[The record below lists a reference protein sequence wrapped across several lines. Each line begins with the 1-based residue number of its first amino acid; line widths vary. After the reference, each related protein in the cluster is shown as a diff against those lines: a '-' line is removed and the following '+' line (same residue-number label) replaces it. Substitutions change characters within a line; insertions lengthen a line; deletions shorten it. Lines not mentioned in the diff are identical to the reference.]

1 MFIGY
6 AENSTAYRLLVTNSE
21 NNLVEVNT
29 IIEIKNV
36 NFFESI
42 FPKKLSGGELQV
54 QKTSRDEFIEPSKFE
69 PRRSKRDGKETNL
82 ENGFYTFLIN

>member
-6 AENSTAYRLLVTNSE
+6 VENSATYRFLVTNSE

-54 QKTSRDEFIEPSKFE
+54 
-69 PRRSKRDGKETNL
+69 
-82 ENGFYTFLIN
+82 